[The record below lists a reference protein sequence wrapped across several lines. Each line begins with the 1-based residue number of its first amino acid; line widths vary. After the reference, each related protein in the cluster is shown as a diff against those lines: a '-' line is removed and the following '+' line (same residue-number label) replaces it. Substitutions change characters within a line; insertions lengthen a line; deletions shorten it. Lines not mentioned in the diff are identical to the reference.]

1 MDGVARWPS
10 GIACVWLRGW
20 VCAWLQGASG
30 RGLAHAA
37 RPFAVLRGEA
47 GCKAIVR
54 LLAKLP
60 AITASAPD
68 LHARCKGARMRV
80 ILRAWPA
87 VRACC
92 WSCRSAIL
100 PCGPGCA
107 IDARGGGR
115 SFCCV
120 PLVYQPVPGSS
131 QRGECSRQSQGL
143 GCDPRIQCSGRT
155 LQARH
160 RVNLESSGWH
170 TWHPKFSCL
179 LAELGQVAHGRIF
192 EKKRHV
198 SGGDTF
204 RGGVW
209 HRPTS

>member
-1 MDGVARWPS
+1 MATGCFRAWVRARRAPVRSAPW
-10 GIACVWLRGW
+10 RGW
-20 VCAWLQGASG
+20 AQSHC
-30 RGLAHAA
+30 
-37 RPFAVLRGEA
+37 
-47 GCKAIVR
+47 VR

-60 AITASAPD
+60 AITACAPD
-68 LHARCKGARMRV
+68 LHARCKAARTRI
-80 ILRAWPA
+80 ILRAWPV

-107 IDARGGGR
+107 LDARGGGR

-155 LQARH
+155 RQVRH

-170 TWHPKFSCL
+170 TLHPKFSFL

-192 EKKRHV
+192 EKKTASLLV
-198 SGGDTF
+198 KSKWLQF
-204 RGGVW
+204 FL
-209 HRPTS
+209 